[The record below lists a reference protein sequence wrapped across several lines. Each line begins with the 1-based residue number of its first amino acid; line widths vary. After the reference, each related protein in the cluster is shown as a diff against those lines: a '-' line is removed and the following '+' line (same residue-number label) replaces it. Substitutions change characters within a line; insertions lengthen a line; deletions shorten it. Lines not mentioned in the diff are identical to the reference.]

1 MSIYQYIIDA
11 YTGASFIVQVAVIT
25 LFTLVCTI
33 LFLVVTLKVIRA
45 SLRIKDNEILKFKE
59 EYEALLVE
67 YLYSGDDT
75 GELTAVQHSIILKLK
90 EGVKVNSIRKSVI
103 TILSGL
109 MNEVSGEMSESI
121 KMVYRKS
128 GLIDYAIVRLNSKKW
143 HITAKAIGE
152 LRRFKISETEEQV
165 SGFINHPRIEVRKE
179 AQVYLVH
186 LFKFKGLSFL
196 DDLKLPLSE
205 WHQLQLL
212 ESLLNFDD
220 QVIVD
225 IKPWLKSPNA
235 SVVLFALK
243 LAKIY
248 NQFEAKPV
256 LIELLSHPEKAV
268 RVSTIDV
275 LSMLFGYEIDSLIK
289 ANCADLNTDEQMYI
303 LEHLEE

>member
-1 MSIYQYIIDA
+1 MDAYQYIVDI
-11 YTGASFIVQVAVIT
+11 YTGAPYVVQFAIIA
-25 LFTLVCTI
+25 LFTLVCII
-33 LFLVVTLKVIRA
+33 LFLVFVLKIIRT
-45 SLRIKDNEILKFKE
+45 SLRIKDNEILKFKK

-67 YLYSGDDT
+67 YLYSGDNT
-75 GELTAVQHSIILKLK
+75 EELTAAQQAIILKLK
-90 EGVKVNSIRKSVI
+90 EDVKVNSIRKSVI

-121 KMVYRKS
+121 KTLYRKS
-128 GLIDYAIVRLNSKKW
+128 GLIDYAILRLNSKKW
-143 HITAKAIGE
+143 HINAKAIGE
-152 LRRFKISETEEQV
+152 LRRFKIYETEAQV
-165 SGFINHPRIEVRKE
+165 LGFINHPRVEVRKE

-196 DDLKLPLSE
+196 DDFKLPLSE
-205 WHQLQLL
+205 WNQLQLL
-212 ESLLNFDD
+212 ESLLSFDD
-220 QVIVD
+220 QVIGD
-225 IKPWLKSPNA
+225 ITPWLKSSNS

-275 LSMLFGYEIDSLIK
+275 LSLLFGYEIDALIK
-289 ANCADLNTDEQMYI
+289 TNCADLNTDEQLYI

>member
-1 MSIYQYIIDA
+1 MDAYQYIVDI
-11 YTGASFIVQVAVIT
+11 YTGAPYVVQFAIIA
-25 LFTLVCTI
+25 LFTLVCII
-33 LFLVVTLKVIRA
+33 LFLVFILKIIRT
-45 SLRIKDNEILKFKE
+45 SLRIKDNEILKFKK

-67 YLYSGDDT
+67 YLYSGDNT
-75 GELTAVQHSIILKLK
+75 EELTAAQQAIILKLK
-90 EGVKVNSIRKSVI
+90 EDVKVHSIHKSVI
-103 TILSGL
+103 SILSGL
-109 MNEVSGEMSESI
+109 MNEVSGEMSDSI
-121 KMVYRKS
+121 TTLYRNS
-128 GLIDYAIVRLNSKKW
+128 GLKDLAVLKLNSKKW
-143 HITAKAIGE
+143 HINAKAIGE
-152 LRRFKISETEEQV
+152 LRRFKIYETEAQIA
-165 SGFINHPRIEVRKE
+165 GFINHPRAEVRKE

-196 DDLKLPLSE
+196 NELKLPLSE
-205 WHQLQLL
+205 WNQLQLL
-212 ESLLNFDD
+212 ESLLSFDD
-220 QVIVD
+220 QVIGD

-275 LSMLFGYEIDSLIK
+275 LSMLFGYEIDTLIK
-289 ANCADLNTDEQMYI
+289 ESCTDLNTNEQMYV

>member
-1 MSIYQYIIDA
+1 MDTYQYIIDA
-11 YTGASFIVQVAVIT
+11 YTGASFVVQFAIIA
-25 LFTLVCTI
+25 LFVLVCTI
-33 LFLVVTLKVIRA
+33 LFLIVTLKVIRS
-45 SLRIKDNEILKFKE
+45 SLRIKDNEILKFKK

-75 GELTAVQHSIILKLK
+75 NELTAVQHTIILKLK
-90 EGVKVNSIRKSVI
+90 EAIEVNSIRKSVI

-121 KMVYRKS
+121 KALYRKS
-128 GLIDYAIVRLNSKKW
+128 GLIDYAILRLNSKKW
-143 HITAKAIGE
+143 HINAKAIGE
-152 LRRFKISETEEQV
+152 LRRFKIYETEAQIL
-165 SGFINHPRIEVRKE
+165 GFINHPRVEVRKE

-196 DDLKLPLSE
+196 DDFKLPLSE

-212 ESLLNFDD
+212 ESLLNFDE
-220 QVIVD
+220 QVIGD

-248 NQFEAKPV
+248 NQFDAKPV
-256 LIELLSHPEKAV
+256 LIELLSHPEKAI
-268 RVSTIDV
+268 RISTIDV
-275 LSMLFGYEIDSLIK
+275 LSLLFGYEIDDLIK
-289 ANCADLNTDEQMYI
+289 ANCADLNTDEQLYI